1 MKKKTEAI
9 SACIDSSKAEVT
21 RIVQA
26 ERHPLTNEQLTIV
39 LNKLLTVIAILAFT
53 AIVIFASAIKVGL
66 TILAIFIV
74 FMIRNIND

>member
-53 AIVIFASAIKVGL
+53 AIVIFASTIKVGL

-74 FMIRNIND
+74 FITKI

>member
-9 SACIDSSKAEVT
+9 SACIDSSRAEVT
-21 RIVQA
+21 KIVQA

-53 AIVIFASAIKVGL
+53 VIVIFAEVTKV
-66 TILAIFIV
+66 ILAIFAIFIV
-74 FMIRNIND
+74 CMIRHIND

>member
-53 AIVIFASAIKVGL
+53 VIVIFASVIKVGL